1 MYRWRITEVGGSS
14 VCSVG
19 QINFYGHVAL
29 PPNPLPHLT
38 LPSAY
43 WDNFNN
49 RGVATGTA
57 FSSVYNIDT
66 IYQPVAFT
74 NAVDLTDENAVKTF
88 FETYGT
94 SVPSITT
101 ETPLNQ
107 YAVYQTGEVALTK
120 AYEALTGEFMY
131 Q

>member
-1 MYRWRITEVGGSS
+1 MATD
-14 VCSVG
+14 
-19 QINFYGHVAL
+19 
-29 PPNPLPHLT
+29 LT
-38 LPSAY
+38 MPSTY

-49 RGVATGTA
+49 RAVATGTV

-94 SVPSITT
+94 SVSSITT
-101 ETPLNQ
+101 ETPLNVQ
-107 YAVYQTGEVALTK
+107 DCCCPHSLTQGTGP
-120 AYEALTGEFMY
+120 
-131 Q
+131 